1 MQFLTPLLS
10 PADYLAKYELEEKM
24 WHDKALEAYQAATAK
39 YMHHCTKLLVKWKQ
53 TGKSKEQ
60 AGQVFMNAD
69 YKFKLF
75 NQAHPDWQTS
85 LPKEPHFSHLYQPTV
100 MHRQGKE
107 EVKVPGETTKQ
118 WLIRQIFGSMYVLYV
133 RIFFPCC
140 TMFLAQNL
148 MYHHLMQS
156 TKRTFSL

>member
-1 MQFLTPLLS
+1 
-10 PADYLAKYELEEKM
+10 
-24 WHDKALEAYQAATAK
+24 
-39 YMHHCTKLLVKWKQ
+39 
-53 TGKSKEQ
+53 
-60 AGQVFMNAD
+60 MNAD

-85 LPKEPHFSHLYQPTV
+85 LPKEPHFSDLYQPTV